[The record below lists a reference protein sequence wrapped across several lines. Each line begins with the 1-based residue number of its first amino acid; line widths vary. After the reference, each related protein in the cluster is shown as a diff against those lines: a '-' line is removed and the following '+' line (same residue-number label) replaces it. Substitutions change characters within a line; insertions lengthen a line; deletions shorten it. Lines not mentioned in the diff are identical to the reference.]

1 MAGRKPRARGGAPP
15 GYRMRHDER
24 WAAVTNQYGVPPP
37 PRSALT
43 LRLIL
48 ATFGLLVCAAAAI
61 VFALL
66 DLPLPLILV
75 AALLAVVAA
84 VDLVV
89 ITRRK
94 LHGEP
99 G

>member
-1 MAGRKPRARGGAPP
+1 
-15 GYRMRHDER
+15 
-24 WAAVTNQYGVPPP
+24 VSNQFGVPPP

-48 ATFGLLVCAAAAI
+48 ASFGLLVCAAAAI
-61 VFALL
+61 LFALF
-66 DLPLPLILV
+66 DLPLVLILL

-84 VDLVV
+84 IDLVV